1 MPGPLTEPHKI
12 VIKRAGLHT
21 RISQEH
27 PRRAFDR
34 STPKTRDPS
43 CKDLFQRCHQD
54 LQQIFS
60 QGLLQDLDHKSFIR
74 RHLRESR
81 RIIIEGPAIERIL
94 PDLCKRTSSKHLTR
108 AFIQAPLTQ
117 VIGND
122 FVEECARIFTS
133 SSHQDLCKSCKD
145 IVEDFTN
152 QDLHKIVSP
161 RPVQDYA
168 LSSQYLLTRTGPARD
183 HARTPK
189 VFSPGPLRD
198 LLTRSCTK
206 SC

>member
-34 STPKTRDPS
+34 STPKTRDPSLQGGLWYMAFARSS

-168 LSSQYLLTRTGPARD
+168 LSSQYLLTRT
-183 HARTPK
+183 
-189 VFSPGPLRD
+189 S
-198 LLTRSCTK
+198 TK
-206 SC
+206 PWSTYS